1 MRRKFLFSIY
11 YFFSFDNV
19 LVLRQSRNQ
28 MSGNIGQD
36 IAPRTLAPQELALRT
51 LSPQELASQELAP
64 QELASQEL
72 PLKNSP
78 FGPPPSD
85 YSRPGLL
92 LALLQLAVQ
101 GRDDS
106 LCLLYLKVGTLGNLL
121 GSKGYNSLC
130 AVKTYG

>member
-1 MRRKFLFSIY
+1 
-11 YFFSFDNV
+11 
-19 LVLRQSRNQ
+19 

-36 IAPRTLAPQELALRT
+36 IAPRILAP
-51 LSPQELASQELAP
+51 
-64 QELASQEL
+64 QEL
-72 PLKNSP
+72 PLKNCPSRTCP
-78 FGPPPSD
+78 LGLLPPQELAPSD

>member
-1 MRRKFLFSIY
+1 
-11 YFFSFDNV
+11 
-19 LVLRQSRNQ
+19 

-36 IAPRTLAPQELALRT
+36 IALRTLAPQELPLKNYLSRT
-51 LSPQELASQELAP
+51 RPSDFC
-64 QELASQEL
+64 

-78 FGPPPSD
+78 LKNLPLKNLPLKNCPSRYSPPQELAPSD

-121 GSKGYNSLC
+121 GSKGHNSLC